1 MPSRIADRAADSVR
15 SGAVKNPYLK
25 QLTRRLRARW
35 SARTLGEHGIA
46 ILAETKN
53 GRLAVPAGDFN
64 VSRSLLQNGEY
75 DWPQITWLKPLLDKN
90 SRLVFAGA
98 HIGAVLIP
106 LVNSAGT
113 RAVVA
118 YEPSPRNFKLLAA
131 NLELNGTQGVATINA
146 ALGERVGDIQFTE
159 NAINTGNSR
168 VAPTGGEITVKLA
181 TLDATLPPDWNDVDL
196 IVMDTEGSEVA
207 AMRGAPRTLAKTR
220 NFYVEFSPEQLREQ
234 GSSAVEFAETVEK
247 YFKSAYVFGAPI
259 LFLGPGKFTEYL
271 KALQHSRSLL
281 LNILFTQDLEANPQ
295 RMMSTLAQAENRDG

>member
-1 MPSRIADRAADSVR
+1 VPGRIADRAADSLR

-25 QLTRRLRARW
+25 QLTRRLRSRW
-35 SARTLGEHGIA
+35 SARALGEHGIA

-75 DWPQITWLKPLLDKN
+75 DWPQITWLKPLLGKS

-106 LVNSAGT
+106 LVSAAGT
-113 RAVVA
+113 RDVVA

-146 ALGERVGDIQFTE
+146 ALGERIGDIQFTE

-168 VAPTGGEITVKLA
+168 IAPAGGEITVKLA
-181 TLDATLPPDWNDVDL
+181 TLDATLPPQWDQIDL

-207 AMRGAPRTLAKTR
+207 AMRGAPATLAKTK

-234 GSSAVEFAETVEK
+234 GSSAAEFAETVEK
-247 YFKSAYVFGAPI
+247 YFNSAYVFGAPI
-259 LFLGPGKFTEYL
+259 LFLGPGKFAEYL

-295 RMMSTLAQAENRDG
+295 RMMSTLPPTEN